1 MRMTCRRATSA
12 FIAALVIAWLTSDVA
27 SGRQGCVTG
36 FNPPTLS
43 VPVSGGPVHFNV
55 STSSPTCQWNF
66 GRFELPGGTVLMVP
80 PEWTNFPSP
89 FTAGG
94 PTTARL
100 DVWANHEAAP
110 RTITSSGVNP
120 SR

>member
-1 MRMTCRRATSA
+1 MLEGPSVADGLRADPLLPRSLSRALRSSGETSCSLAPQDEAVMRMTCRRATSA
-12 FIAALVIAWLTSDVA
+12 FIAALAIAWLTSDVA

-66 GRFELPGGTVLMVP
+66 GRFELPGGT
-80 PEWTNFPSP
+80 
-89 FTAGG
+89 GY
-94 PTTARL
+94 
-100 DVWANHEAAP
+100 
-110 RTITSSGVNP
+110 
-120 SR
+120 